1 MGRDRG
7 FQHDYGCSIGSRSLA
22 FRQRCWGSPR
32 GHDGG
37 GYKRYVALC
46 ARSWWI
52 VVFFRGVWDTRL
64 PIESPFLLLRRP
76 LSSTSVSPR
85 DSDAL
90 PALARHGRWRRGRPS
105 ACVAGRTPS
114 LPSRHRRR
122 RRGRS
127 AGCVAGGTPPLPPR
141 GARDGGADD
150 LRHVPWGVLP
160 LSLSGCGRRRR
171 GFCSLGRGAYPP
183 PFSLQARATAARAF
197 YGLGRGAYSSS
208 SLSGCRRRQ
217 RRRSAPCAV
226 GRTPPFPLGVRA
238 TAERTDALPRV
249 PSRGLG
255 TAWDPSPSVSTE
267 TGSGSAGLT
276 PQERDDAAPPAS
288 AGPLRGRE
296 GTEEREVTY
305 ARRMQVSL
313 RADDLGNVARGR
325 WRRWWRRRSS
335 PVASAAAG
343 DAAAAGATA
352 EDRGVSR

>member
-1 MGRDRG
+1 MCFFGG
-7 FQHDYGCSIGSRSLA
+7 FGTLECQSR
-22 FRQRCWGSPR
+22 
-32 GHDGG
+32 
-37 GYKRYVALC
+37 ALSASSAAHC
-46 ARSWWI
+46 H
-52 VVFFRGVWDTRL
+52 
-64 PIESPFLLLRRP
+64 PH
-76 LSSTSVSPR
+76 LS
-85 DSDAL
+85 
-90 PALARHGRWRRGRPS
+90 RH
-105 ACVAGRTPS
+105 AIRTPS
-114 LPSRHRRR
+114 RPSQGMGGGGAGVLRPVS
-122 RRGRS
+122 RG
-127 AGCVAGGTPPLPPR
+127 VLPPFPR
-141 GARDGGADD
+141 GTGDGGAVD
-150 LRHVPWGVLP
+150 LRAVSRGVLP
-160 LSLSGCGRRRR
+160 LFPLGVHATAARTICGT
-171 GFCSLGRGAYPP
+171 CRGAYSPCPSRGAGDGGAGSAAWAAGRPPP

-197 YGLGRGAYSSS
+197 YGRGRGAYSSS

-255 TAWDPSPSVSTE
+255 TAWDPSPSISTE

-296 GTEEREVTY
+296 GTEEREATY